1 MTPGVIKSL
10 VLTGGLYLFYTLD
23 RSVAKKNDG
32 MGIIHSLVER
42 LDRKRASTEMTP
54 EEYFAMI
61 ESARQRTK
69 EHHES
74 SQRPIYRSNY
84 PEYVVLADDAD
95 GRGANLANPYG
106 LGPQDQAVRVQ
117 RTKSM
122 WE

>member
-1 MTPGVIKSL
+1 MTPGVLKSL
-10 VLTGGLYLFYTLD
+10 ALVGGFYLFYVLD

-32 MGIIHSLVER
+32 MGILHSLVER
-42 LDRKRASTEMTP
+42 IDRKRASTEMTP

-69 EHHES
+69 EHYES
-74 SQRPIYRSNY
+74 NQRPIYRSNY
-84 PEYVVLADDAD
+84 PECVLTDDAD

-106 LGPQDQAVRVQ
+106 LGPQDKAVRVQ